1 MRSAREASSSSD
13 GTQRVSLKDIAD
25 ELGISQ
31 TAVSFAINRSARR
44 FRGNQT
50 SGQRGCSQAR
60 LDAGLRRTST
70 GILEDHDHRLCPRTI
85 HAGAHG

>member
-31 TAVSFAINRSARR
+31 TAVSFLAQSKRLWFAVPPMPIPERGDERIQGLGVAQARGWRYPRR
-44 FRGNQT
+44 FASR
-50 SGQRGCSQAR
+50 
-60 LDAGLRRTST
+60 
-70 GILEDHDHRLCPRTI
+70 
-85 HAGAHG
+85 